1 MDAKAIINEI
11 ESSQHLISMT
21 PVEKIVE
28 IGYTSGMDSN
38 TSVLDLCCGYGEML
52 KIWNETFG
60 IKGTGVDISE
70 EFINEGNKRLKE
82 AGIKDITLI
91 CADVLDWVTDKKYD
105 FACLSGE
112 EFGGIESTIHLLE
125 QYIKPG
131 GKLIIGTRYS
141 RVDEPPAELIEFE
154 GETLPL
160 KIIYSIFYDNGYFI
174 TSMATDTQNEWERY
188 IMWSARRH
196 LAAYKN
202 NPDNQDLLAWCKK
215 WYETYFG
222 FRRDYE
228 GYGTFV
234 IEKY

>member
-1 MDAKAIINEI
+1 MDYKTIIDDI

-21 PVEKIVE
+21 PVEKLVE
-28 IGYTSGMDSN
+28 IGYTSGMNSN
-38 TSVLDLCCGYGEML
+38 MSVLDLCCGYGEML
-52 KIWNETFG
+52 KIWNEAFG
-60 IKGTGVDISE
+60 IKGTGVDICK
-70 EFINEGNKRLKE
+70 EFIDEGKKRLE
-82 AGIKDITLI
+82 TAGIKDISLI
-91 CADVLDWVTDKKYD
+91 CADVLEWVNDIKYD
-105 FACLSGE
+105 FTCLCGE

-125 QYIKPG
+125 KYIKPG

-141 RVDEPPAELIEFE
+141 RVADTPAELIEFE
-154 GETLPL
+154 GETLSL
-160 KIIYSIFYDNGYFI
+160 NTIYNIFYANGYFI

-188 IMWSARRH
+188 IMWSARRN
-196 LAAYKN
+196 LVAYKN
-202 NPDNQDLLAWCKK
+202 NSDGPSRFEWCKK